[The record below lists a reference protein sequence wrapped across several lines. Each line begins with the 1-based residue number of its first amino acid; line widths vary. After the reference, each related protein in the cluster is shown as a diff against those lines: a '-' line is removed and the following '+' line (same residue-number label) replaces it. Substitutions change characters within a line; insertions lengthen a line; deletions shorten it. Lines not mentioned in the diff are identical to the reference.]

1 MKKFIITL
9 MAIVFA
15 VSCQTRYE
23 FDYNL
28 KYTVGD
34 KQYADSGKVTT
45 NDPHSVPIAVA
56 YQNSI
61 VVDTYPVR
69 VVDKGTVVVYQGETP
84 GQIDTFEY
92 RLNKYYTLNKLTW
105 NQFNTVRVIKEEEEE

>member
-1 MKKFIITL
+1 MIL
-9 MAIVFA
+9 SA
-15 VSCQTRYE
+15 CEDRYV

-34 KQYADSGKVTT
+34 QQLTETGQVVT
-45 NDPHSVPIAVA
+45 NDPHSVPIA

-84 GQIDTFEY
+84 AQIDTFKY

-105 NQFNTVRVIKEEEEE
+105 NKFNTVRVIKEEEEEK

>member
-15 VSCQTRYE
+15 VACQTRYE
-23 FDYNL
+23 FDYTL

-34 KQYADSGKVTT
+34 KQFTETGTVVTT
-45 NDPHSVPIAVA
+45 DPHSVPIAVA

-105 NQFNTVRVIKEEEEE
+105 NQFNTVRVIKEEEK